1 MLSQEIDWAVKRVLF
16 GPRRLAFLLRGGL
29 DGAFDLRTFLVH
41 VVPLARK
48 ALTRLERLAE
58 RIPDDELRAQAQSS
72 LRDKAYH
79 VAGACILA
87 TFLPG
92 GAREHYVEVVA
103 PLETI
108 YDFLD
113 CLCDRHPE
121 TKAQAYRQLHEAL
134 ADALDP
140 ARPLHEY
147 YLHGPPGDDG
157 DYLRA
162 LVRRVRKALGRLGDH
177 ELLVPHLREAVRLYT
192 DVQTYAHLPP
202 GEREKA
208 CINWHA
214 REGARFGDLTWWEFA
229 AAAGSQFQVY
239 APLYTAFCS
248 EFERIGEAYDA
259 YFPAFSALHV
269 LLDSFIDQQEDRAHG
284 DLNWMDCYERPARF
298 RERALQLALRAR
310 AAFAK
315 LSMPRA
321 HLFALRVMMLFYL
334 THPKIYRQ
342 KLDREAIA
350 LLDGLA

>member
-1 MLSQEIDWAVKRVLF
+1 MPQ
-16 GPRRLAFLLRGGL
+16 
-29 DGAFDLRTFLVH
+29 
-41 VVPLARK
+41 
-48 ALTRLERLAE
+48 
-58 RIPDDELRAQAQSS
+58 
-72 LRDKAYH
+72 
-79 VAGACILA
+79 
-87 TFLPG
+87 LPG
-92 GAREHYVEVVA
+92 SRA
-103 PLETI
+103 PLH
-108 YDFLD
+108 
-113 CLCDRHPE
+113 R
-121 TKAQAYRQLHEAL
+121 R
-134 ADALDP
+134 AD
-140 ARPLHEY
+140 
-147 YLHGPPGDDG
+147 
-157 DYLRA
+157 
-162 LVRRVRKALGRLGDH
+162 V
-177 ELLVPHLREAVRLYT
+177 
-192 DVQTYAHLPP
+192 AHLPA

-229 AAAGSQFQVY
+229 AAAGLQFQVY

-342 KLDREAIA
+342 KLDREVYRAPRRPGINHLCA
-350 LLDGLA
+350 AACRVMRRRPSRICVRSFLRLTAGRQSNTSRRKATEAR